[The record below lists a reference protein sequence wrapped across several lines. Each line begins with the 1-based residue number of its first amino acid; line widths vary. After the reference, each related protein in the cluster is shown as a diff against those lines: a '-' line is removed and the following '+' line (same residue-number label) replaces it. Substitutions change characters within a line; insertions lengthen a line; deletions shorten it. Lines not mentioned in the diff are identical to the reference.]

1 MDLRRQLVAWLG
13 ALLLGLLLMTVAIS
27 LASLRSDVAAE
38 IRASER
44 LALALLE
51 AGRIGASASEQETA
65 ARLAGILERGALR
78 HIAIGVD
85 GATPAPAVPDSAGA
99 HLARW
104 LGLAPGAGHAVQVGG
119 QVLRIA
125 PNPASEIDERLAD
138 IVQLWSSLLFFS
150 GATLLVAWWAADRA
164 LRPVRALEAG
174 LQRLAAGEPDAA
186 LPTFALREFAR
197 VAAAIDHLADAL
209 QAARHG
215 QRRLA
220 HQLIQVQ
227 EDERRTLAMELHDEV
242 GQTLT
247 AISLTAAY
255 LGRHAMEL
263 DGGTID
269 ECARDL
275 RRDVRAC
282 SDQLRAMLSR
292 LRPHSL
298 DGPGLASALRDL
310 LRNWQQR
317 ASGIAFSTSLPDA
330 LPDIGKDARLVLYR
344 VVQEALTNVVRHSQA
359 RHCLVEVVVEAT
371 PGGARLAVRIED
383 DGAGL
388 PAGGAVRG
396 GGLTGMDERLR
407 MVGGQLR
414 VEPGKRSGTTLHASL
429 PLAPSTLD
437 KEAAWEPTPLEA

>member
-1 MDLRRQLVAWLG
+1 MDLRRQLVGWLG
-13 ALLLGLLLMTVAIS
+13 ALLLGLVLATVAIS
-27 LASLRSDVAAE
+27 LASLRNDVKAE
-38 IRASER
+38 IAASER

-51 AGRIGASASEQETA
+51 AGSIGASASEHEAA

-85 GATPAPAVPDSAGA
+85 GAPAPQAASGSVGA
-99 HLARW
+99 HIARW
-104 LGLAPGAGHAVQVGG
+104 MGLAPGPGHAVRVGG

-125 PNPASEIDERLAD
+125 PNPASEIDERFTD

-174 LQRLAAGEPDAA
+174 LQRLAGGAVDAA
-186 LPTFALREFAR
+186 LPPFALREFAR
-197 VAAAIDHLADAL
+197 VAAAIDHLAGAL
-209 QAARHG
+209 KTARDG
-215 QRRLA
+215 QRRLS

-255 LGRHAMEL
+255 LGRHAMAL
-263 DGGTID
+263 DGAKID

-275 RRDVRAC
+275 RRDVRTC
-282 SDQLRAMLSR
+282 GDQLRAMLSR

-298 DGPGLASALRDL
+298 EGPGLASALHAL
-310 LRNWQQR
+310 VRNWQQR
-317 ASGIAFSTSLPDA
+317 AAHIAFSASVPGEFPA
-330 LPDIGKDARLVLYR
+330 LGEDERLVLYR

-359 RHCLVEVVVEAT
+359 RHCLVEVTLDTTALV
-371 PGGARLAVRIED
+371 VRIDD
-383 DGAGL
+383 DGCGV

-396 GGLTGMDERLR
+396 GGLMGMVERLH

-414 VEPGKRSGTTLHASL
+414 IENGKGGGTRVIAHL
-429 PLAPSTLD
+429 PLSPCMQHE
-437 KEAAWEPTPLEA
+437 EAAWAPTQLVA